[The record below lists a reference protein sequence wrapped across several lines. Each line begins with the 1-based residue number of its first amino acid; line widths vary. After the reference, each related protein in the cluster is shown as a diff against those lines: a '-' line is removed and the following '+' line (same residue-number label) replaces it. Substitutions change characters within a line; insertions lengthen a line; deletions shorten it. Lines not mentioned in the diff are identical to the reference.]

1 MSCTIVIPTYN
12 EAENITKIASELF
25 NLPIPNLKLLI
36 VDDNSPDGTGM
47 VAEDLKRIYLNKVSV
62 LHRQGKLG
70 IGTAYIAG
78 FKRAITE
85 GAKTIVQMDAD
96 FSHPPMKLLAMK
108 EELEEYDFVVGSRY
122 VPGGRLDDRWPF
134 WRKAL
139 SNFGNIYARVILG
152 LSIKDAT
159 GGFKMWREHTLSN
172 MPLSR
177 IKSNGYAFQI
187 EMNHV
192 ATRLGF
198 KGKEIPIYFSER
210 RWGDSKMS
218 LNIQLEAALRVWLLL
233 WEYRDLKPNRKLS
246 HG

>member
-12 EAENITKIASELF
+12 EAENISKIAGEIF
-25 NLPIPNLKLLI
+25 NLPIPDLKLLI
-36 VDDNSPDGTGM
+36 VDDNSPDGTGLI
-47 VAEDLKRIYLNKVSV
+47 AEKLKRLYINKVSV

-70 IGTAYIAG
+70 IGTAYIDG
-78 FKRAITE
+78 FQKAIGE

-96 FSHPPMKLLAMK
+96 FSHPPLKLLEMK
-108 EELEEYDFVVGSRY
+108 EEIEEYDFIVGSRY
-122 VPGGRLDDRWPF
+122 VSGGRLDDRWPF

-152 LSIKDAT
+152 LGIKDAT
-159 GGFKMWREHTLSN
+159 GGFKMWRGQTLSK

-187 EMNHV
+187 EMNYV

-198 KGKEIPIYFSER
+198 MGKEIPIYFSER
-210 RWGDSKMS
+210 QWGDSKMS
-218 LNIQLEAALRVWLLL
+218 LNIQLEAALRVWQLLL
-233 WEYRDLKPNRKLS
+233 EYRDLQPIKK
-246 HG
+246 

>member
-1 MSCTIVIPTYN
+1 
-12 EAENITKIASELF
+12 
-25 NLPIPNLKLLI
+25 LKLLV

-47 VAEDLKRIYLNKVSV
+47 IAEDLERLYVNKISV
-62 LHRQGKLG
+62 LHRQEKLG

-78 FKRAITE
+78 FKKAIEE

-96 FSHPPMKLLAMK
+96 FSHPPNKLLKMK
-108 EELEEYDFVVGSRY
+108 EELEVYDFVVGSRY
-122 VPGGRLDDRWPF
+122 VSGGRLDDRWPY

-139 SNFGNIYARVILG
+139 SHFGNIYARVILG
-152 LSIKDAT
+152 LRIKDAT
-159 GGFKMWREHTLSN
+159 GGFKMWREQTLSY

-198 KGKEIPIYFSER
+198 RAKEIPIYFSER

-233 WEYRDLKPNRKLS
+233 WEYRDIRPLERNLQE
-246 HG
+246 

>member
-12 EAENITKIASELF
+12 EAENIKKIATELLD
-25 NLPIPNLKLLI
+25 LPIPNLKLLI
-36 VDDNSPDGTGM
+36 VDDNSPDGTG
-47 VAEDLKRIYLNKVSV
+47 VIAEELTRIHMDQVSV
-62 LHRQGKLG
+62 IHRQGKLG
-70 IGTAYIAG
+70 IGTAYIEG
-78 FKRAITE
+78 FKNALAD
-85 GAKTIVQMDAD
+85 GAQTIVQMDAD
-96 FSHPPMKLLAMK
+96 FSHPPKKILEMMK
-108 EELEEYDFVVGSRY
+108 EIEDCDFVVGSRY

-139 SNFGNIYARVILG
+139 SNFGNIYARMILG
-152 LSIKDAT
+152 LEIKDAT
-159 GGFKMWREHTLSN
+159 GGYKMWREKTLRK

-177 IKSNGYAFQI
+177 VKSNGYAFQI

-210 RWGDSKMS
+210 QWGNSKMS

-233 WEYRDLKPNRKLS
+233 WEYRDLK
-246 HG
+246 